1 VIYVGSER
9 GYVGVYNALLQPIA
23 MPGDSGDVALRVLGD
38 IGEAWRLDSQ
48 HVVNRCL
55 STLAEIVVSAD
66 GRARRP
72 GALIIGLPA
81 ALSLDNRY
89 VQGDAAPAWTEQLC
103 RPIAEGGLAPH
114 PTGASPTR

>member
-72 GALIIGLPA
+72 
-81 ALSLDNRY
+81 
-89 VQGDAAPAWTEQLC
+89 DAAPAWTEQLC